1 MQQKLLRIMNG
12 DMLIGNTDLVTRS
25 LIQHTD
31 TLYMEMIVTFM
42 VITRNLDFTM
52 IGVSENT
59 DTLRLNMVDILDHT
73 GMDMIT
79 NILVTRITLN
89 TKKTNAI
96 TMTTIIMIMATTIE
110 IIMIMITMITR
121 FMISILRSHIMG
133 VVHITGVF
141 IMAGFILGLA
151 TTGLATTV
159 KADTDMDM
167 MITDTDTVMIIIMTI
182 TIMIIMQIEFIILM
196 IRMKFL
202 IYCIWMKEFGIIMII
217 FHSHTPMIQIH
228 IMIWVI
234 SEKAQGLA
242 QMDCFLMGYLMA
254 LRDMVLMEIVLL

>member
-31 TLYMEMIVTFM
+31 TLYTEMIVTFM

-121 FMISILRSHIMG
+121 FMISILRFHIMG

-151 TTGLATTV
+151 TMGLATTV
-159 KADTDMDM
+159 KAD
-167 MITDTDTVMIIIMTI
+167 TDTDTVMIIIMTI
-182 TIMIIMQIEFIILM
+182 TIMIIMQIEFIISM

-217 FHSHTPMIQIH
+217 FHSHTLMIQIH